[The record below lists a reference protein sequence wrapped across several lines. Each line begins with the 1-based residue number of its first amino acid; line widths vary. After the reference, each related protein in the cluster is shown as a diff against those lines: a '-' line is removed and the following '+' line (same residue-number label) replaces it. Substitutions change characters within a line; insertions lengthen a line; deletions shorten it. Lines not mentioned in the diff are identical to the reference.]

1 MCVFTYLDKS
11 KIILIFQYFYFQAIA
26 DDESSS
32 SSSSSI
38 PLTTTSKSIVEVCSS
53 PPPTITLE
61 QAKLDPVINIDSDS
75 DMETDLVEPY
85 SCVVCKYVI
94 YIN

>member
-1 MCVFTYLDKS
+1 MV
-11 KIILIFQYFYFQAIA
+11 I

-32 SSSSSI
+32 SSSSSSQVI
-38 PLTTTSKSIVEVCSS
+38 TMSKSIVDLCSS

-75 DMETDLVEPY
+75 EMETDDIETLESY
-85 SCVVCKYVI
+85 SSCCACKYV
-94 YIN
+94 NN